1 MPTPRRSERLRTTS
15 LLGKPI
21 EGRLWLPRSHRHRPV
36 SSSPSHPTASSQR
49 HTFHEPADV
58 AGGND
63 PDEPIAV
70 EGQDSAASAVE
81 IHPCDHIDDGSI
93 TATQQVI
100 EVTTTAPTA
109 VLGEQLE
116 RVVQPQ
122 LALTGTNSSRLLTL
136 GALLVVAGLA
146 ITFVDRF
153 AAKWRR
159 TN

>member
-1 MPTPRRSERLRTTS
+1 M
-15 LLGKPI
+15 
-21 EGRLWLPRSHRHRPV
+21 
-36 SSSPSHPTASSQR
+36 
-49 HTFHEPADV
+49 
-58 AGGND
+58 
-63 PDEPIAV
+63 
-70 EGQDSAASAVE
+70 
-81 IHPCDHIDDGSI
+81 
-93 TATQQVI
+93 
-100 EVTTTAPTA
+100 TTTAPTA